1 MYNHET
7 KVFVYVVNACKLIVT
22 NFKSPRKFPLLLAY
36 RITLRV
42 SSKQLAMPNYVH
54 SDKVYGILYTYLHIM
69 LDALDYHQ
77 LAYSCNSTKTVA
89 MVKVHI

>member
-22 NFKSPRKFPLLLAY
+22 NFKSPRKFPLLSAY

-54 SDKVYGILYTYLHIM
+54 NDKVYGIIYISTYYAGCFGLSCYKISWHI
-69 LDALDYHQ
+69 LVIPPKL
-77 LAYSCNSTKTVA
+77 
-89 MVKVHI
+89 